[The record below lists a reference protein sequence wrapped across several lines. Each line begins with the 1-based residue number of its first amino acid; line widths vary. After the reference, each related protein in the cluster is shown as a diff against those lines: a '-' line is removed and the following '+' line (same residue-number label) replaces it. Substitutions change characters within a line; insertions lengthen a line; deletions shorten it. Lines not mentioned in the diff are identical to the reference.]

1 MSRFLRGLNKNIAFA
16 VELCNYT
23 DFTTLCTLCLK
34 IENQNKSR
42 YNAGSSS
49 GWSKGGVSG
58 SANPAPNTKPMV
70 NQPKQSE
77 AAPKQPIATAKETN
91 LSKVRCFK
99 CQGFG
104 HFARACPNQ
113 RVVTLREAISM
124 RDELMKEEEESDGN
138 IESDGVEIVEDDD
151 DEVEVYGPPIYDTL
165 MLRTLQVKAVPVEG
179 DQRNQIFYTKGQVK
193 DKWCSIIVDGGS
205 CTNAASTEMVSKL
218 GLLTTK
224 HPKPY
229 ALHWLDNGSSI
240 NVTRQTRV
248 GLTMGSYVDE
258 ILCDV
263 VPMDASHIL
272 LGRPWQFDR
281 DVTHRGRSN
290 EHELNFNGKRIV
302 LKPMAS
308 NEVRSMITKRGKK
321 PSLTMFATEN
331 EVKDAIDNGELV
343 YMLVAK
349 NAKQDDVETPFKQ
362 QLEAVLGE
370 YEDVFPTELPNGL
383 PPIRGIE
390 HQIDLIPG
398 VPLPNKAAYRCN
410 PEETKELQ
418 RQIEELISMGYVRE
432 SMSPCAVPTLL
443 VPKKDGSW
451 RMCIDSR
458 AVNNIT
464 IKYRFP
470 IPRLDDMLDELHG
483 SVIFSKIDL
492 RSGYHQIRMRE
503 GDEWKTAFKT
513 KHGLYEWLVMP
524 FGLTNAPS
532 TFMRL
537 MNEVL
542 KPFLGKFVVVYLDD
556 ILVYSKSIEEHF
568 THLKQIFE
576 TLRAQKLYGKKEKC
590 DFLVESVV
598 FLGYVVSKDGVSVDQ
613 TKVDAIKTWPSPTT
627 VSEVRS
633 FLGLASFYRRFIQ
646 NFSTIA
652 SPMTECLKKGAF
664 GWNEQAQKAFELI
677 KLKLCEAPVL
687 ALPDF
692 TQPFEVECDA
702 SGVGIGAVLIQ
713 NKRPIAYFSEKLG
726 GARLNYCTYD
736 KEFYAIVRALDHW
749 NHYLRSNHFIL
760 HSDHESLKRY
770 ALISILETRLLGFET
785 LKDYYKEDVDFGE
798 IYSNCENGAFG
809 KYIVQ
814 DGFLFKEN
822 RLCIP
827 RHSIRELLVREAH
840 GGALCCKVGKI
851 PFLYL
856 GLSIGGDPRRLG
868 FWEPVVNRL
877 KNRLSGWRSR
887 FLSFG
892 GRLVL
897 LKSVL
902 TSLPVYF
909 LSFFKA
915 PSGTISA
922 IESILIKFFWGGC
935 EDIRKTSW
943 INWKTICLRK
953 EYGGLGVRQLK
964 EFNLAL
970 LGKWCWRMLVDREG
984 LWFRVLAGRYGVE
997 RGRLCVGGSRGST
1010 WWRELASLRDGGGAL
1025 DGGWFGGHISRKVGD
1040 GSDTFFW
1047 TDPWV
1052 DGTTLRERFG
1062 RLFDLAENKSASVA
1076 EMFMRGW
1083 GIGGE
1088 AWVWR
1093 RQLRAWEEELVGEC
1107 QSLLM
1112 TFSLQDYV
1120 SDRWQWQPDPD
1131 DGYTVRGAYQL
1142 LTAQDTVTLD
1152 TAAGLIWHPQVPLK
1166 VSIFAWR
1173 LLRDRLPTKAN
1184 LVSRAILSS
1193 EDHLC
1198 VSGCEE
1204 VESAQHLF
1212 LSCSTFGA
1220 LWSLVSS
1227 WIGSSLVTAQTLSD
1241 HFVQFTGSAGGLRAR
1256 HSFMQLIWL
1265 AWAYTPLP
1273 TPSGPWMDVSMDFIV
1288 ALPRTQRG
1296 KDAIMVVVD
1305 RFSKMAHFV
1314 ACHKTDD
1321 ASNVADLYFREIVRL
1336 HGVPKTIV
1344 SDRDSKFLS
1353 YFWNTL
1359 WRKLGTKLL
1368 FNTSHHPQTD
1378 GQTEVTNRTLG
1389 TLLRGLVSK
1398 TQKDWDL
1405 KLAHAE
1411 FAYNRSP
1418 TYATNHSPF
1427 EVVYGVNPYLPLD
1440 LIVMPKEE
1448 LVHPDAEAKLKAM
1461 IKLHKQMQ
1469 ERIKAVNE
1477 VYKQRSK
1484 NKKPKLFNEG
1494 DLVWVHLRKER
1505 FPSKRKNKLMP
1516 RADGPFKVISKINDN
1531 AYKIDLPGE
1540 YGVHATFNVGD
1551 LSPYLDDDGIQE
1563 LRSIPFKGGGDG
1575 AKIDQEELKINTSD
1589 IQREV
1594 NGVGTVWNPHQGL
1607 SLITW
1612 LF

>member
-1 MSRFLRGLNKNIAFA
+1 MDFDSDDFVDRLREALRNVNLRDERWRPRRGEPRPNVDEFKITELPEFNGSTDPEAYLEWERKIDRMFDFKDLDDEKRCKYAILKLGKSASLWYEGMKTRRTRDGKEKIRSWESLKRKLRKRYVPSNHRLNLYKKISDLVQGKMSVTEYIDEFENLCLMGEVEENEEQRMSRFFRGLNKNIAFA

-49 GWSKGGVSG
+49 GWSKGGVSS
-58 SANPAPNTKPMV
+58 SAISTPSTKQMV
-70 NQPKQSE
+70 NQPKQSDPS
-77 AAPKQPIATAKETN
+77 PKQPIATAKETN

-104 HFARACPNQ
+104 HFSRACPNQ

-124 RDELMKEEEESDGN
+124 RDELLKEEEESGGSFGGN
-138 IESDGVEIVEDDD
+138 IESDGVETVEDDD
-151 DEVEVYGPPIYDTL
+151 DKVEVYGPPIYDTL
-165 MLRTLQVKAVPVEG
+165 MLRTLQAKVVPVEG
-179 DQRNQIFYTKGQVK
+179 DQRNQIFYTKCQVK
-193 DKWCSIIVDGGS
+193 DKWCSVIVDGGS

-321 PSLTMFATEN
+321 PNLNMFATEN

-343 YMLVAK
+343 YMLFAK
-349 NAKQDDVETPFKQ
+349 NAKQDNVETPLKQ
-362 QLEAVLGE
+362 QLEAILGE
-370 YEDVFPTELPNGL
+370 YEDVFPIELPIGL

-398 VPLPNKAAYRCN
+398 APLPNKAAYRCN

-432 SMSPCAVPTLL
+432 SMSPCAVPALL

-568 THLKQIFE
+568 THLRQIFE

-598 FLGYVVSKDGVSVDQ
+598 FLGYVVSRDGVSVDQ

-633 FLGLASFYRRFIQ
+633 FLGLASFYQRFIQ

-664 GWNEQAQKAFELI
+664 VWNEQAQRAFELI

-736 KEFYAIVRALDHW
+736 KEFYAVVRALDYW
-749 NHYLRSNHFIL
+749 SHYLRSNHFIL
-760 HSDHESLKRY
+760 HSDHEFLKYINGQQKLSPRHAKWVEFLQSFNFSSKYKDGKSNVVADALSRRY

-798 IYSNCENGAFG
+798 IYSNCENGAFE

-814 DGFLFKEN
+814 GGFLFKEN

-840 GGALCCKVGKI
+840 GG
-851 PFLYL
+851 
-856 GLSIGGDPRRLG
+856 GLAGH
-868 FWEPVVNRL
+868 
-877 KNRLSGWRSR
+877 
-887 FLSFG
+887 FG
-892 GRLVL
+892 I
-897 LKSVL
+897 
-902 TSLPVYF
+902 T
-909 LSFFKA
+909 
-915 PSGTISA
+915 
-922 IESILIKFFWGGC
+922 
-935 EDIRKTSW
+935 KTLE
-943 INWKTICLRK
+943 I
-953 EYGGLGVRQLK
+953 LK
-964 EFNLAL
+964 EHFHWPKM
-970 LGKWCWRMLVDREG
+970 LGDVQKVNSK
-984 LWFRVLAGRYGVE
+984 
-997 RGRLCVGGSRGST
+997 CVT
-1010 WWRELASLRDGGGAL
+1010 CHMA
-1025 DGGWFGGHISRKVGD
+1025 
-1040 GSDTFFW
+1040 
-1047 TDPWV
+1047 
-1052 DGTTLRERFG
+1052 
-1062 RLFDLAENKSASVA
+1062 KS
-1076 EMFMRGW
+1076 
-1083 GIGGE
+1083 
-1088 AWVWR
+1088 
-1093 RQLRAWEEELVGEC
+1093 
-1107 QSLLM
+1107 
-1112 TFSLQDYV
+1112 
-1120 SDRWQWQPDPD
+1120 
-1131 DGYTVRGAYQL
+1131 
-1142 LTAQDTVTLD
+1142 
-1152 TAAGLIWHPQVPLK
+1152 
-1166 VSIFAWR
+1166 
-1173 LLRDRLPTKAN
+1173 
-1184 LVSRAILSS
+1184 
-1193 EDHLC
+1193 
-1198 VSGCEE
+1198 
-1204 VESAQHLF
+1204 
-1212 LSCSTFGA
+1212 
-1220 LWSLVSS
+1220 
-1227 WIGSSLVTAQTLSD
+1227 
-1241 HFVQFTGSAGGLRAR
+1241 
-1256 HSFMQLIWL
+1256 SFKPG
-1265 AWAYTPLP
+1265 AYTPLP

-1368 FNTSHHPQTD
+1368 FSTSHHPQTD

-1440 LIVMPKEE
+1440 LITMPKEE
-1448 LVHPDAEAKLKAM
+1448 LVHPDAEAKLKSM
-1461 IKLHKQMQ
+1461 IKLHEQVQ

-1531 AYKIDLPGE
+1531 AYKIELPGE

-1575 AKIDQEELKINTSD
+1575 TKIDPQELEINTSD
-1589 IQREV
+1589 IQKGL
-1594 NGVGTVWNPHQGL
+1594 NGVGAVLSHHQGL